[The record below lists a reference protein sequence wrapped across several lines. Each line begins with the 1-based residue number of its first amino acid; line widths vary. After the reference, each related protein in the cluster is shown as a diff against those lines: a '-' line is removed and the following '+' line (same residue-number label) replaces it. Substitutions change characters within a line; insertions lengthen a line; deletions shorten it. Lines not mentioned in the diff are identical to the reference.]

1 MCLLMLGIERD
12 EEEAETGDDEGMG
25 WPLLANYRITRELG
39 VGGFGVVYAAEQLRP
54 VRREVAV
61 KVIKPGMDT
70 RGVIAHFAKERQA
83 LAVMDHPGIA
93 RVFDAGATEAGRA
106 FFAMELVAGAP
117 VTKYCDRKKL
127 GVRERID
134 IMIQVCEAA
143 QHAHQKGII
152 HRDLKP
158 GNVLITEHDGKALP
172 KIIDFGIAKA
182 IGGERIEDGTVFT
195 AFEPFLGTPAYMSP
209 EQADLGVTDIDTRS
223 DIYSLG
229 VMLYELLTGR
239 TPLEPAAEAGV
250 DETRRRIRVELPA
263 LPSAMVS
270 GLAEAERREIAGNRG
285 MEPGR
290 LARALRGDVDSVTM
304 KALDKDRARRYGT
317 AADFAADLRRCLDAE
332 PVNARPPSKMY
343 GAWQFARRNR
353 TAVAASGVIL
363 AAVVA
368 AAIVCAVAAV
378 RARQAEQRALIEAKK
393 TEETAQFLENAFQSI
408 TPEAAK
414 GHDTTL
420 LRSILDDADTHIRTG
435 LTQDPPVEAHL
446 LRIIGWSYWKIGD
459 TAKAEEDLNEA
470 VRLLRDE
477 PGDKLELFA
486 ALNWLTL
493 VESSHDI
500 AKAEGTAREAYAA
513 QMALAG
519 SLDPHSEEAR
529 ELATYGVSLGR
540 VLSDRGKHDEGIAI
554 YLQWLA
560 FQRAA
565 LGEMNDAVAN
575 TLSGLGGAES
585 SRNKPNIAP
594 AEKYYREALEIR
606 RKVDGEDSLGTAVA
620 LGHLGGLLTQKGDLA
635 GAAASEEEA
644 YATAKKYL
652 PPGHPDLLAII
663 GWLAVVRAMENR
675 IDEAEALVREVV
687 AAETKPGVLVSGRTL
702 RGAQA
707 LATGLAVRF
716 EQRGDKAKADEW
728 RREAVRLGA
737 LGEGDK

>member
-117 VTKYCDRKKL
+117 V
-127 GVRERID
+127 
-134 IMIQVCEAA
+134 
-143 QHAHQKGII
+143 
-152 HRDLKP
+152 
-158 GNVLITEHDGKALP
+158 
-172 KIIDFGIAKA
+172 
-182 IGGERIEDGTVFT
+182 
-195 AFEPFLGTPAYMSP
+195 FEPFLGTPAYMSP

>member
-1 MCLLMLGIERD
+1 MLGMESDRAD
-12 EEEAETGDDEGMG
+12 EGEGEEEAEGMG
-25 WPLLANYRITRELG
+25 WPRLANYRIMRELG
-39 VGGFGVVYAAEQLRP
+39 EGGFGVVYAAEQLRP

-106 FFAMELVAGAP
+106 YFAMELVAGAP
-117 VTKYCDRKKL
+117 VTKYCDRKRL
-127 GVRERID
+127 GVRERIE
-134 IMIQVCEAA
+134 IVIQICEAV

-182 IGGERIEDGTVFT
+182 IGGEQLEDGTIFT

-209 EQADLGVTDIDTRS
+209 EQADMGVTDIDTRS

-239 TPLEPAAEAGV
+239 TPLAAGPGASA
-250 DETRRRIRVELPA
+250 DETRRRIRTEMPMA
-263 LPSAMVS
+263 PSAMVR
-270 GLAEAERREIAGNRG
+270 GLGEAEEIAERRG
-285 MEPGR
+285 MERGR

-304 KALDKDRARRYGT
+304 KALEKDRARRYGT
-317 AADFAADLRRCLDAE
+317 AGGLAADLRRCLNAE
-332 PVNARPPSKMY
+332 PVNARRQSRMY
-343 GAWQFARRNR
+343 RAWQFARRNR
-353 TAVAASGVIL
+353 TAVGAAGVIL

-368 AAIVCAVAAV
+368 AAIVSTVAAV

-393 TEETAQFLENAFQSI
+393 TEETAQFLEYAFQSI

-420 LRSILDDADTHIRTG
+420 LRSILDEADKHIRTG
-435 LTQDPPVEAHL
+435 LTQDPAVEAHL
-446 LRIIGWSYWKIGD
+446 LRIIGWSYWKIAE
-459 TAKAEEDLNEA
+459 TAKSEADLNEA
-470 VRLLRDE
+470 VRLFRE
-477 PGDKLELFA
+477 QPGDKLELFA
-486 ALNWLTL
+486 ALNWLAN

-513 QMALAG
+513 QTALAG

-529 ELATYGVSLGR
+529 ELATYGVALGR

-554 YLQWLA
+554 QLKWLE

-565 LGEMNDAVAN
+565 LGETSEAVAN
-575 TLSGLGGAES
+575 TLNSLGVAEVT
-585 SRNKPNIAP
+585 RDKPNLAA
-594 AEKYYREALEIR
+594 AEKYFREVVEIR
-606 RKVDGEDSLGTAVA
+606 KNVDGEDSLGMARA
-620 LGHLGGLLTQKGDLA
+620 LMHLGGLLVRKGDFA
-635 GAAASEEEA
+635 GAEACDEEA

-652 PPGHPDLLAII
+652 PEGHPDLMGFKGALA
-663 GWLAVVRAMENR
+663 GVRVRENWA
-675 IDEAEALVREVV
+675 DEAEAVVRSAVE
-687 AAETKPGVLVSGRTL
+687 AATKPGALVSGRSL
-702 RGAQA
+702 RGLQAQ
-707 LATGLAVRF
+707 ATGLAERF
-716 EQRGDKAKADEW
+716 EERGEKAKADEW
-728 RREAVRLGA
+728 RQVAARLGA
-737 LGEGDK
+737 MGEGDK